1 MSHPPIIEARHASLT
16 YHTRRGPIPAV
27 DDVSLAIA
35 PGECV
40 AILGRSGSG
49 KSTLLALLGG
59 LCAPTAGEVCFA
71 DRPWRA
77 RTPTEIS
84 VAGGGKLTVS
94 TYGGVAVSTP
104 SSKAKVVKTDIGAK
118 NGVIHVIDN
127 VLLPAVLAGKPR
139 GTLAARAEEL
149 LELVGLADRWDAYPA
164 ELSGGQQRRVALA
177 RALAAEPAVIL
188 ADEPT
193 GDLDALAAGE
203 ITGIIVIVTHDP
215 ALAAIADRRL
225 WMERGRCTAL
235 TDAAT
240 PPVAHAAAVPVPP
253 GLSGAAVFEPAPADL
268 SPLRPAIHEGSL
280 ARSWLP
286 FIGGLT
292 ISAAAVAVF
301 DGLIARKQDAVV
313 HAARQ
318 ERRLAEEMAMQDLR
332 ADIDDVVVDAHGK
345 ATVTAYLQN
354 FRPERLLHVLGPAI
368 EVGIQRD
375 GRWDT
380 ASISVEK
387 PSTAI
392 RTIGSGKTLVP
403 LTFSVPEERYDE
415 LLRGYLHVRIGA
427 AMVVSDRPDGTGD
440 LFERLDAYYIYLR
453 DPRRTED
460 EIRRAN
466 GWGDK
471 ATVPLWIAMP
481 SH

>member
-1 MSHPPIIEARHASLT
+1 MSDPPIIEARHASLT
-16 YHTRRGPIPAV
+16 YHTRRGPITAV

-71 DRPWRA
+71 GRPWRS
-77 RTPTEIS
+77 RTQRETS
-84 VAGGGKLTVS
+84 GMRAS
-94 TYGGVAVSTP
+94 T
-104 SSKAKVVKTDIGAK
+104 IGLLLQDGALLP
-118 NGVIHVIDN
+118 GLRALDN
-127 VLLPAVLAGKPR
+127 VLLPAALAGKPR
-139 GTLAARAEEL
+139 GSLTTRAEEL
-149 LELVGLADRWDAYPA
+149 LRLVGLADRWDAYPA

-193 GDLDALAAGE
+193 GDLDALAAAE
-203 ITGIIVIVTHDP
+203 IAAILARLRADQPTALVLVTHDP

-240 PPVAHAAAVPVPP
+240 PPLPH
-253 GLSGAAVFEPAPADL
+253 AAVFPVMPELSVATVFEPPPADL
-268 SPLRPAIHEGSL
+268 SPLRPSISAGNL

-286 FIGGLT
+286 FLGGLAV
-292 ISAAAVAVF
+292 SAAAVALF
-301 DGLIARKQDAVV
+301 DGLIARKQDVV
-313 HAARQ
+313 VQIARA

-332 ADIDDVVVDAHGK
+332 ADIDDVVVDADGK

-354 FRPERLLHVLGPAI
+354 FRPERPLHVLGPAL

-380 ASISVEK
+380 VSIELEK
-387 PSTAI
+387 PPTAI
-392 RTIGSGKTLVP
+392 RTIGSDKTLVP
-403 LTFSVPEERYDE
+403 LTFSVPEGKYDE
-415 LLRGYLHVRIGA
+415 LLRGYLHVRINA
-427 AMVVSDRPDGTGD
+427 VLVVSDRPDGTGD

>member
-1 MSHPPIIEARHASLT
+1 MTSSPIIEARHACLT
-16 YHTRRGPIPAV
+16 YHTRRGPIAAV
-27 DDVSLAIA
+27 DDACLAIA

-71 DRPWRA
+71 GRPWRS
-77 RTPTEIS
+77 RTRRETSS
-84 VAGGGKLTVS
+84 VRAS
-94 TYGGVAVSTP
+94 R
-104 SSKAKVVKTDIGAK
+104 IGLLLQDGALLP
-118 NGVIHVIDN
+118 GLRALDN
-127 VLLPAVLAGKPR
+127 VLLPAALAGKPR
-139 GTLAARAEEL
+139 STLTTRAEEL

-177 RALAAEPAVIL
+177 RALAAEPAAIL

-193 GDLDALAAGE
+193 GDLDALAGAE
-203 ITGIIVIVTHDP
+203 IAAILARLRTEQSTALVLVTHDP

-225 WMERGRCTAL
+225 WMERGRCTTM
-235 TDAAT
+235 TDAAMPFIPT
-240 PPVAHAAAVPVPP
+240 AAAFPAPP
-253 GLSGAAVFEPAPADL
+253 ELTGVAVFEPPPADL
-268 SPLRPAIHEGSL
+268 SPLRPAISAGSL
-280 ARSWLP
+280 VRSWLP
-286 FIGGLT
+286 FLGGLAVA
-292 ISAAAVAVF
+292 AAAVALF
-301 DGLIARKQDAVV
+301 DGLIAKKQDVV
-313 HAARQ
+313 VQTARA

-332 ADIDDVVVDAHGK
+332 ADIDDVVVDADGK

-354 FRPERLLHVLGPAI
+354 FRPERPLHVLGPAL
-368 EVGIQRD
+368 EVGIQRE
-375 GRWDT
+375 GRWDDV
-380 ASISVEK
+380 SIELET
-387 PSTAI
+387 PPTAI
-392 RTIGSGKTLVP
+392 RTIGSDKTMVP
-403 LTFSVPEERYDE
+403 LTFSVPEGSYDE

-453 DPRRTED
+453 DPLRTED
-460 EIRRAN
+460 EIRRTN

>member
-1 MSHPPIIEARHASLT
+1 MSDPPIIEARHASLT
-16 YHTRRGPIPAV
+16 YHTRRGPITAV

-71 DRPWRA
+71 GRPWRS
-77 RTPTEIS
+77 RTQRETS
-84 VAGGGKLTVS
+84 GMRAS
-94 TYGGVAVSTP
+94 T
-104 SSKAKVVKTDIGAK
+104 IGLLLQDGALLP
-118 NGVIHVIDN
+118 GLRALDN
-127 VLLPAVLAGKPR
+127 VLLPAALAGKPR
-139 GTLAARAEEL
+139 GSLATRAEEL
-149 LELVGLADRWDAYPA
+149 LKLVGLADRWDAYPA

-193 GDLDALAAGE
+193 GDLDALAAAE
-203 ITGIIVIVTHDP
+203 IAAILARVRAHQPTALVLVTHDP

-225 WMERGRCTAL
+225 WMERGRCTPMPD
-235 TDAAT
+235 TAAPSI
-240 PPVAHAAAVPVPP
+240 PPSAVIPVMPEP
-253 GLSGAAVFEPAPADL
+253 VRAAVFEPPPPDL
-268 SPLRPAIHEGSL
+268 SLLRPANCEESP

-286 FIGGLT
+286 FLGGLAV
-292 ISAAAVAVF
+292 SAAAIALF

-313 HAARQ
+313 QTARA
-318 ERRLAEEMAMQDLR
+318 ERRLAEEMALQDLR
-332 ADIDDVVVDAHGK
+332 ADIDDV
-345 ATVTAYLQN
+345 TVAADGRADVTVFLQN
-354 FRPERLLHVLGPAI
+354 FRPERPLHVLGPAL
-368 EVGIQRD
+368 EVGVQRN
-375 GRWDT
+375 GGWDT
-380 ASISVEK
+380 VSIESDK
-387 PSTAI
+387 PPTAI
-392 RTIGSGKTLVP
+392 RSVGSDKTLVP
-403 LTFSVPEERYDE
+403 LTFSVPEGTYDE

-460 EIRRAN
+460 DIRRAN

-471 ATVPLWIAMP
+471 ATVPPWIAMP